1 MISRIY
7 NIILI
12 YIILI
17 AIILIIKPEFMYC
30 TKTNKFKSFGMNDN
44 QTLFCFFTVSIMIIV
59 VLFIIFIS
67 IEILYDKLDS

>member
-17 AIILIIKPEFMYC
+17 AIILIMKPGFMYC
-30 TKTNKFKSFGMNDN
+30 YETNKFKSFGVNDN
-44 QTLFCFFTVSIMIIV
+44 QTLFCLFNVSIIIIV
-59 VLFIIFIS
+59 VLFIFFLS
-67 IEILYDKLDS
+67 LEILYINLD